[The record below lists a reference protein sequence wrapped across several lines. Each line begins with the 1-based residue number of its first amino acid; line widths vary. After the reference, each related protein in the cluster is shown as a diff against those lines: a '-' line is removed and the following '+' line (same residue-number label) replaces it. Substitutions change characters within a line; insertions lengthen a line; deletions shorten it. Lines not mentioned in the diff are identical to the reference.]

1 MYVTI
6 NNYTTNL
13 NKKIFETEFIFIK
26 KINFIFLKIK
36 KIKKN
41 FFINI
46 KQIINFI
53 IFFNIWK
60 KIIFKNNLIC
70 FFYIKNIIMNN
81 IDFFFKLNLISKG
94 LEFINKINLTNL
106 FNIAKTILWT
116 NIGFFE
122 IDDFFIFIKKYNIL
136 IKNIIIESI
145 DKIPYLT
152 KYIIPNK
159 VRISNSNRIRLG
171 SFISEKVTIMSE
183 GYLNF
188 NTFISKNC
196 MIEGRVSA
204 GVYIGKNTDLG
215 GSCSIMGTL
224 SGGGNIII
232 SIGENCLIGANAG
245 VGISLGDN
253 NIIES
258 GLYITNGIKVF
269 LNINFK
275 KIIIKAK
282 KLSFINNLTFYRNSL
297 NGKIYCC
304 KNNIFTS
311 KTNNNLHIN

>member
-1 MYVTI
+1 MYFSI
-6 NNYTTNL
+6 NNYTINL
-13 NKKIFETEFIFIK
+13 KKKIFETEFIFLK
-26 KINFIFLKIK
+26 KINFTIFKIK
-36 KIKKN
+36 KIKKKI
-41 FFINI
+41 FINI
-46 KQIINFI
+46 KQIIKFV
-53 IFFNIWK
+53 IFYNIWK
-60 KIIFKNNLIC
+60 KLFFKNNIIC
-70 FFYIKNIIMNN
+70 FFNIKNIIYDN

-94 LEFINKINLTNL
+94 LEFINTLNLTNL
-106 FNIAKTILWT
+106 FNIAKNIIWT

-122 IDDFFIFIKKYNIL
+122 INDFFFFLKKYNIIL
-136 IKNIIIESI
+136 KNIIIESI

-171 SFISEKVTIMSE
+171 SFISEEVTIMSE

-204 GVYIGKNTDLG
+204 GVYIGENTDLG
-215 GSCSIMGTL
+215 GSSSIMGTL

-232 SIGENCLIGANAG
+232 SIGKNCLIGANSG
-245 VGISLGDN
+245 IGISIGN
-253 NIIES
+253 YNIIES
-258 GLYITNGIKVF
+258 GLYITNGTKVF
-269 LNINFK
+269 LLIKLK

-297 NGKIYCC
+297 NGKIFCC
-304 KNNIFTS
+304 KNNIFSS
-311 KTNNNLHIN
+311 KINNILHKN